1 MTIPFLERGILF
13 GKTRK
18 FKSICLRNVINY
30 ALLNVFIKMECPLRP
45 SHIVTMWQM
54 MKNQSRD
61 KHGKHRHVVGLF
73 SLK

>member
-1 MTIPFLERGILF
+1 M
-13 GKTRK
+13 
-18 FKSICLRNVINY
+18 INY